1 MGAVTPVIKMDVLI
15 VRENVKV
22 AELLAPRIVAPPP
35 VTPTD
40 VQVAVQGHVRVRVQ
54 ELLVKELHV
63 RQNVMEAI
71 LILLHLQQN

>member
-1 MGAVTPVIKMDVLI
+1 MGAVTPVIKMDVPI
-15 VRENVKV
+15 VREDVKV
-22 AELLAPRIVAPPP
+22 VELLAPRIVAPPH
-35 VTPTD
+35 VRLMD